1 MSLLSGHP
9 EQVLPDVDAQQNP
22 LPVNGQVPLRP
33 LHGPGSRGG
42 RGSRGPRGRGGGRG
56 AGVIRGPPGRPPKQR
71 PLVPSSSR
79 RGSRAGNSQQVP
91 GGSQSEARS
100 SQPVPGG
107 SQSEAGSSQPVPG
120 GSQSQG
126 GNEGPVAGGSQPL
139 PGSSQRNPA
148 HRTRKPD
155 EFIPLRGQLAG
166 GANEVQGRQVPRRR
180 ATPAVVDYDPF
191 QELDD
196 MFV

>member
-56 AGVIRGPPGRPPKQR
+56 AGVVRGPPGRPPKQR

-79 RGSRAGNSQQVP
+79 RGSRAGNSQPEP
-91 GGSQSEARS
+91 GGSQPQAGS

-107 SQSEAGSSQPVPG
+107 SQSQAGSSQPVPG

-126 GNEGPVAGGSQPL
+126 GNVGPVAGGSQPL

-148 HRTRKPD
+148 HR
-155 EFIPLRGQLAG
+155 
-166 GANEVQGRQVPRRR
+166 ANEVQGRQVPRRR

>member
-9 EQVLPDVDAQQNP
+9 EQVLPDVDVQQNP
-22 LPVNGQVPLRP
+22 LPVQLPIRP

-56 AGVIRGPPGRPPKQR
+56 AGVVRGPPGRPPKQR

-79 RGSRAGNSQQVP
+79 RGSRAGNSQPVP
-91 GGSQSEARS
+91 GGSQSQAGS

-107 SQSEAGSSQPVPG
+107 SQSQAGSSQPVPG

-126 GNEGPVAGGSQPL
+126 GNVGPVAGGSQPL

-148 HRTRKPD
+148 HR
-155 EFIPLRGQLAG
+155 
-166 GANEVQGRQVPRRR
+166 ANEVQGRHVPRRR